1 MRRLDKSTLAL
12 TFKFDCDRF
21 LRLRL
26 ATPEEQQRLDIASDR
41 YKRPGIQLITAA
53 GRRWEADKYQDLL
66 DVTPSG
72 RVAHTLSTQ
81 ADPLVGRQL
90 FGKVTDLFDLL
101 RCPVPP
107 LAIIEAEF
115 EVPSD
120 MTPGLQQAYDRYGL
134 DPVKARPDI
143 LWIRP
148 ARTGAPLIGSPAPGL
163 AYELHVIDV
172 KMAAEPSL
180 RHFTEVTY

>member
-26 ATPEEQQRLDIASDR
+26 ATPEEQRRLDI
-41 YKRPGIQLITAA
+41 
-53 GRRWEADKYQDLL
+53 EA
-66 DVTPSG
+66 
-72 RVAHTLSTQ
+72 
-81 ADPLVGRQL
+81 
-90 FGKVTDLFDLL
+90 
-101 RCPVPP
+101 
-107 LAIIEAEF
+107 
-115 EVPSD
+115 
-120 MTPGLQQAYDRYGL
+120 DRYGL
-134 DPVKARPDI
+134 DSVKARPNI

-148 ARTGAPLIGSPAPGL
+148 ARTGAPLIGTPTPGL

-180 RHFTEVTY
+180 RHFTEVTYYALALAAALRQHGLAERYAVSAEG